1 MVANTEKESEVHLMI
16 EDISGDT
23 AIFEYIEGKPKIY
36 HSEQFSVMTNDPT
49 SDKQLEQIKQCQ
61 GFGGDEPLPGHI
73 STTRWR
79 TVCDLAEYTTLSLR
93 QAQISSASA

>member
-1 MVANTEKESEVHLMI
+1 
-16 EDISGDT
+16 
-23 AIFEYIEGKPKIY
+23 
-36 HSEQFSVMTNDPT
+36 MTNDPT

-79 TVCDLAEYTTLSLR
+79 TVCDLA
-93 QAQISSASA
+93 